1 MSRVAVVAPV
11 RLYREG
17 LVQAL
22 ARDGRLEVVGAAAS
36 GPEAV
41 SLIEERRPDT
51 VVLDLGAAGPSLVRK
66 LLARVPALRV
76 IALAVTEAPANV
88 VEWAE
93 AGIAGL
99 VTPEGTVADL
109 TNTIICASRDELVCS
124 PRVAGALL
132 RRVRSL
138 AAHGHNG
145 ETSLTPREIQIA
157 QLIERGLMNKEI
169 ASRLGIELPT
179 VKNHVHRILEKLDAD
194 RRTDAAAHI
203 RSAGLALRD

>member
-22 ARDGRLEVVGAAAS
+22 ARDGRLDVVGAAATA
-36 GPEAV
+36 PEAV
-41 SLIEERRPDT
+41 SLVEDRRPDT
-51 VVLDLGAAGPSLVRK
+51 LVLDLGGAGPSLVRE
-66 LLARVPALRV
+66 LTARAPELRV
-76 IALAVTEAPANV
+76 IAFAVTETPADV

-99 VTPEGTVADL
+99 VTPDGTVADL
-109 TNTIICASRDELVCS
+109 TDTIMCASRDELVCS
-124 PRVAGALL
+124 PRVAGTLL
-132 RRVRSL
+132 RRVRAL
-138 AAHGHNG
+138 AARGSNG
-145 ETSLTPREIQIA
+145 DTALTPREIQIA

-179 VKNHVHRILEKLDAD
+179 VKNHVHRILEKLGAH
-194 RRTDAAAHI
+194 RRADAAAHI
-203 RSAGLALRD
+203 RSTGLTLRD